1 MTGIIGS
8 VRMDDKVFQALSAFI
23 QKELGIKM
31 PPVKKALL
39 ESRLQKRLRALGLR
53 GFREY
58 IDFVFSPAGA
68 DEELVHMIDL
78 VTTNKTDF
86 FRESFHFEYLSN
98 TAVPELVNSRRAGLS
113 SPLTVWSAGCST
125 GEEPYT
131 IAMTLSEFARANSGL
146 GFDFR
151 ISCTDIST
159 RVLSMAQKG
168 IYKEDRIEPV
178 PMELRKKY
186 VLRSRD
192 AAKGLVRMSPELRG
206 RLHLQRLN
214 FMENEFPFRDLD
226 IIFCRNVI
234 IYFDKKTQERLF
246 YKFSQCMHAGSYLFI
261 GHSETLSGLDL
272 PFEKTGP
279 SVYRKV

>member
-1 MTGIIGS
+1 
-8 VRMDDKVFQALSAFI
+8 MDDRAFQSLSAFI

-39 ESRLQKRLRALGLR
+39 ESRLQKRLRALGLP
-53 GFREY
+53 GFGEY
-58 IDFVFSPAGA
+58 IDFVFSPEGA

-86 FRESFHFEYLSN
+86 FREPLHFEFLAN
-98 TAVPELVNSRRAGLS
+98 TAVPDLVGGFRAGLV

-131 IAMTLSEFARANSGL
+131 IAMTLSEFAHANAGI

-151 ISCTDIST
+151 VRCTDIST

-168 IYKEDRIEPV
+168 VYKEERIEPV

-192 AAKGLVRMSPELRG
+192 SAKGLVRMSPELRA
-206 RLHLQRLN
+206 RLYFQRLN
-214 FMENEFPFRDLD
+214 FMENEFPFKDLD
-226 IIFCRNVI
+226 VIFCRNVI
-234 IYFDKKTQERLF
+234 IYFDKETQERLF
-246 YKFSQCMHAGSYLFI
+246 YKFSRCMHAGSYLFI

-272 PFEKTGP
+272 PFEKAAP